1 MKTVGRD
8 LFVRFCFMALYKYLL
23 RVFTPYTS
31 QLLSLIA
38 FACSVFRRTAKCF
51 LANVLRLVTIEA
63 CDQDLNS
70 SLGHTKK
77 CFCKNCS
84 TSCYL
89 RRVWAHDT
97 VNSR

>member
-1 MKTVGRD
+1 MKTGRD

-51 LANVLRLVTIEA
+51 LANVLRLVTFEA